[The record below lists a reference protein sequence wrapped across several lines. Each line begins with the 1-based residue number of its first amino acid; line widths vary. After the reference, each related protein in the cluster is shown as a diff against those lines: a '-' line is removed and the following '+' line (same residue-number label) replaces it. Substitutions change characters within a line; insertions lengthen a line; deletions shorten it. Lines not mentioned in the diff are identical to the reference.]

1 MVCNLLSLCSGMDAQ
16 GATRWMWARSPKGVR
31 LEVAPAALVSLLLLD
46 DETQRRLQQM
56 LFEIADGSPPES
68 WPQVT
73 LTLTLDRTSVR
84 YSLEAEKVA
93 LVIEHVVIP
102 EKRAG

>member
-1 MVCNLLSLCSGMDAQ
+1 MEAQ
-16 GATRWMWARSPKGVR
+16 GATRWMWARSPGGVR

-46 DETQRRLQQM
+46 EEMQQRLQQM

-68 WPQVT
+68 WPQVP

-84 YSLEAEKVA
+84 YSLDAQKIA
-93 LVIEHVVIP
+93 LVIEHVVVP